1 MADTCLDPRCGCG
14 NTRRRVHARDCAPCD
29 AARQIAD
36 ELATLWDPLDNW
48 AEVESPYSKDGRT
61 LLDEVTGVA
70 AGVLHDTMPG
80 QRPVNRCDR
89 RANAFEIRDDRER
102 DARGAE

>member
-1 MADTCLDPRCGCG
+1 MADICLDPNCGCG
-14 NTRRRVHARDCAPCD
+14 NTRRVHARDCAPCD

-36 ELATLWDPLDNW
+36 ELAGVWDPLDNW

-61 LLDEVTGVA
+61 ILEEIVGIA

-80 QRPVNRCDR
+80 PRPVTRCDQ
-89 RANAFEIRDDRER
+89 RALALEAREDRER
-102 DARGAE
+102 DARGAN